1 MNFLQSVLLGIL
13 QGIAE
18 FLPISSSGH
27 LELARHLMQ
36 IDEKIVIPMIYD
48 ILLHVATLA
57 AVIIVFRKRIKNI
70 IVSIIRAIQKKNNEQ
85 DKENLRLFY
94 LVIIATAATLVIGL
108 GVKKFLDAYPLNYKA
123 IASLSIVTGIIL
135 IASKFFKGSKG
146 YLELNTKHGLI
157 TGIAQ
162 GIGVFPGIS
171 RSGITITA
179 SIASGIN
186 REKAGEFSFLISIP
200 AILGALILDIKD
212 LEIINVD
219 PMVIVSGMAAAF
231 ITGLASLIL
240 LLKIIKSG
248 KFYYFSFYLIP
259 MGLTFLIFL

>member
-1 MNFLQSVLLGIL
+1 MNFLQSILLGIL

-27 LELARHLMQ
+27 LVLARHLMQ
-36 IDEKIVIPMIYD
+36 IEEIPILYD
-48 ILLHVATLA
+48 IFLHVATLA

-70 IVSIIRAIQKKNNEQ
+70 IISLIKAIRRKNKNQ
-85 DKENLRLFY
+85 DKENLRIFY
-94 LVIIATAATLVIGL
+94 LVIIATTATLVIGL
-108 GVKKFLDAYPLNYKA
+108 IVKKFLDAYPLNYKA
-123 IASLSIVTGIIL
+123 VASLSIVTGIIL

-186 REKAGEFSFLISIP
+186 REKAGEFSFLISVP

-212 LEIINVD
+212 LEIINIE

-231 ITGLASLIL
+231 IVGLVSLIL

-259 MGLTFLIFL
+259 MGLAFLIFF